1 MQIYPIHP
9 SFTAGTSFELAVQP
23 NRRFSIAIYQQ
34 QDDESLSSLC
44 GVVVTGKNGVGANLV
59 DGKYVFESTGNS
71 APMRFDE
78 DWNWP
83 TITIRPNVSNLH
95 SGAYVAIAYE
105 VDAAGKPAHE
115 LGRSCVA
122 HRPVFAARPQS
133 DSMALVI
140 ARPRMPKAA
149 LAYIIPT
156 ATYHAYNSTGGG
168 SFYDDRVHRYRAAN
182 RVSLR
187 RPGGGLGAR
196 LGEPVDPYDTR
207 STRQQFAH
215 WDAKFIRWLRKEGV
229 ACDFYTDLDL
239 HYATTLDLT
248 HYRCMLSVGHH
259 EYWSEEMRAHVA
271 YFVTQGGNVAVFSGN
286 TCYRPVR
293 FIGSEPDRPTEMRKL
308 AESWDALKEQIDLD
322 PRVSGNESNLI
333 GLTYKHGG
341 GHWGTWSRWRRR
353 WVKCE
358 REAIGFTVKRPE
370 HWVFAGTQLQR
381 DETFGAEDRL
391 VGYEA
396 DGIPPDWPDDA
407 FETLAVTNRLTGWE
421 MGGAGAIGIFRP
433 LLRDGR
439 RSAGE
444 VFNVGTTDWAR
455 ALADSTAKSHGVVQQ
470 ITRNVIR
477 RYTGTEETNAI
488 QHRQTQHEA
497 ADAPGEFALHTDAG

>member
-9 SFTAGTSFELAVQP
+9 SFTAGASFELAVQP
-23 NRRFSIAIYQQ
+23 GRRFSIAIYQQ
-34 QDDESLSSLC
+34 QDDDSLTSLC
-44 GVVVTGKNGVGANLV
+44 GVVVTGKNNVTANLL
-59 DGKYVFESTGNS
+59 DGKYVFQSTGNS
-71 APMRFDE
+71 AAKRFDE

-83 TITIRPNVSNLH
+83 TIDIRPNVANLH

-105 VDAAGKPAHE
+105 VDAAGKPTQE
-115 LGRSCVA
+115 LGRACAA
-122 HRPVFAARPQS
+122 HRPIFAARPDS

-140 ARPRMPKAA
+140 ARPRTPTAT

-168 SFYDDRVHRYRAAN
+168 SFYDDRIHRYRAAN
-182 RVSLR
+182 KVSLL

-196 LGEPVDPYDTR
+196 LGEPDDPYDTR

-215 WDAKFIRWLRKEGV
+215 WDAKFIRWLRNEGI

-239 HYATTLDLT
+239 HSATALDLT
-248 HYRCMLSVGHH
+248 RYRCMLSVGHH

-293 FIGSEPDRPTEMRKL
+293 FIGAEPGQLCEMRKL
-308 AESWDALKEQIDLD
+308 ADNWDVLKEQIDLD
-322 PRVSGNESNLI
+322 PRVSGNESHLI

-358 REAIGFTVKRPE
+358 RQAIGFTVKRPD
-370 HWVFAGTQLQR
+370 HWVFAGTQLQQG
-381 DETFGAEDRL
+381 ESFGAEDRL

-407 FETLAVTNRLTGWE
+407 IERLAVTERLTGWE
-421 MGGAGAIGIFRP
+421 MGGAGAIGLFRP

-455 ALADSTAKSHGVVQQ
+455 VLTDSTAQSHDVVQQ

-477 RYTGTEETNAI
+477 QYTGAQELNVS
-488 QHRQTQHEA
+488 QQKRPLHEA
-497 ADAPGEFALHTDAG
+497 ADAGGEAALQTDGG

>member
-9 SFTAGTSFELAVQP
+9 SFTAGSSFELAVQP
-23 NRRFSIAIYQQ
+23 KKRFSIAIYQQ
-34 QDDESLSSLC
+34 LDDESITSLC
-44 GVVVTGKNGVGANLV
+44 GVVVTDRNDVTSTLI
-59 DGKYVFESTGNS
+59 DGKYVFQS
-71 APMRFDE
+71 AGTNRSMRFDE
-78 DWNWP
+78 DWKWP
-83 TITIRPNVSNLH
+83 TITIRLNTSAAQ
-95 SGAYVAIAYE
+95 SGAYVAVAYE
-105 VDAAGKPAHE
+105 VDAAGKPTQE
-115 LGRSCVA
+115 LGRQCAA
-122 HRPVFAARPQS
+122 HQPLLAAPPAC

-140 ARPRMPKAA
+140 ARPRTPTAA

-168 SFYDDRVHRYRAAN
+168 SFYDDRIHRYRASKT
-182 RVSLR
+182 VSLR

-207 STRQQFAH
+207 SQRQQFAH
-215 WDAKFIRWLRKEGV
+215 WDAKFIRWLRKEGF

-239 HYATTLDLT
+239 HNATALDLT
-248 HYRCMLSVGHH
+248 RYRCMLSVGHH

-271 YFVTQGGNVAVFSGN
+271 YFLTQGGNLGVFSGN

-293 FIGSEPDRPTEMRKL
+293 FIGPEPGQLTEMRKL
-308 AESWDALKEQIDLD
+308 AENWDVLKEQIDLD
-322 PRVSGNESNLI
+322 PRVSGNESHLI

-353 WVKCE
+353 WVKGE
-358 REAIGFTVKRPE
+358 RAAIGFTVRRPE
-370 HWVFAGTQLQR
+370 HWAFAGTQLRQ
-381 DETFGAEDRL
+381 DDTFGADDRI

-396 DGIPPDWPDDA
+396 DGIPPDWPQDA
-407 FETLAVTNRLTGWE
+407 FETLAVTNPLTGWE
-421 MGGAGAIGIFRP
+421 MGGSGAIGIFRP
-433 LLRDGR
+433 VLRDGR

-455 ALADSTAKSHGVVQQ
+455 ALIDTTAKSHDVVQQ

-477 RYTGTEETNAI
+477 RYLGVENTSQESHSPPKTAGIA
-488 QHRQTQHEA
+488 HEV
-497 ADAPGEFALHTDAG
+497 ALQTDAG

>member
-1 MQIYPIHP
+1 MQIYPINP
-9 SFTAGTSFELAVQP
+9 SFTAGACFELAVQP
-23 NRRFSIAIYQQ
+23 NTRFSVALYQQ
-34 QDDESLSSLC
+34 QDDDSLTSLC
-44 GVVVTGKNGVGANLV
+44 GVVVEGKNGVTATLK
-59 DGKYVFESTGNS
+59 DGKYLFESTGNNVR
-71 APMRFDE
+71 MRFDE

-83 TITIRPNVSNLH
+83 TITIRPNVTDLET
-95 SGAYVAIAYE
+95 GAYVAIAYE
-105 VDAAGKPAHE
+105 VDADGKPVHE
-115 LGRSCVA
+115 LGQSCAA
-122 HRPVFAARPQS
+122 HRPIFAARPDS

-140 ARPRMPKAA
+140 ARPRNPTAA
-149 LAYIIPT
+149 LAYIVPT

-182 RVSLR
+182 KVSLR

-215 WDAKFIRWLRKEGV
+215 WDAKFIRWLRKEGI

-239 HYATTLDLT
+239 HSATALDLT
-248 HYRCMLSVGHH
+248 RYRCMLSVGHH

-271 YFVTQGGNVAVFSGN
+271 YFVTQGGNLAVFSGN

-293 FIGSEPDRPTEMRKL
+293 FVGSEPGQLTEMRKL
-308 AESWDALKEQIDLD
+308 ADNWDVLKERIDLD

-358 REAIGFTVKRPE
+358 RRAVGFTVKRPE
-370 HWVFAGTQLQR
+370 HWIFAGTQLQK
-381 DETFGAEDRL
+381 DDTFGAEDRL

-396 DGIPPDWPDDA
+396 DGIPPEWNDDA
-407 FETLAVTNRLTGWE
+407 FETLAITDPLAGWE

-439 RSAGE
+439 RSVGE

-455 ALADSTAKSHGVVQQ
+455 ALMDSAAKSNGVVQQ

-477 RYTGTEETNAI
+477 KYAGL
-488 QHRQTQHEA
+488 EA
-497 ADAPGEFALHTDAG
+497 ANELPRHASETASATKEAALHTDAG

>member
-9 SFTAGTSFELAVQP
+9 SFTAGASFELAVQP
-23 NRRFSIAIYQQ
+23 GRRFSIAIYQQ
-34 QDDESLSSLC
+34 QDDDSLTSLC
-44 GVVVTGKNGVGANLV
+44 GVVVTGKNNVTANLL
-59 DGKYVFESTGNS
+59 DGKYVFQSTGNS
-71 APMRFDE
+71 AAKRFDE

-83 TITIRPNVSNLH
+83 TIDIRPNVANLH

-105 VDAAGKPAHE
+105 VDAAGKPTQE
-115 LGRSCVA
+115 LGRACAA
-122 HRPVFAARPQS
+122 HRPIFAARPDS

-140 ARPRMPKAA
+140 ARPRTPTAT

-168 SFYDDRVHRYRAAN
+168 SFYDDRIHRYRAAN
-182 RVSLR
+182 KVSLL

-196 LGEPVDPYDTR
+196 LGEPDDPYDTR

-215 WDAKFIRWLRKEGV
+215 WDAKFIRWLRNEGI

-239 HYATTLDLT
+239 HSATALDLT
-248 HYRCMLSVGHH
+248 RYRCMLSVGHH

-293 FIGSEPDRPTEMRKL
+293 FIGAEPGQLSEMRKL
-308 AESWDALKEQIDLD
+308 ADNWDVLKEQIDLD
-322 PRVSGNESNLI
+322 PRVSGNESHLI

-358 REAIGFTVKRPE
+358 RQAIGFTVKRPD
-370 HWVFAGTQLQR
+370 HWVFAGTQLQQG
-381 DETFGAEDRL
+381 ESFGAEDRL

-407 FETLAVTNRLTGWE
+407 IERLAVTERLTGWE
-421 MGGAGAIGIFRP
+421 MGGAGAIGLFRP

-455 ALADSTAKSHGVVQQ
+455 VLTDSTAQSHDVVQQ

-477 RYTGTEETNAI
+477 QYTGAQEINAS
-488 QHRQTQHEA
+488 QQKRPLHEA
-497 ADAPGEFALHTDAG
+497 ADAGGEAALQTDAG

>member
-1 MQIYPIHP
+1 
-9 SFTAGTSFELAVQP
+9 
-23 NRRFSIAIYQQ
+23 
-34 QDDESLSSLC
+34 
-44 GVVVTGKNGVGANLV
+44 
-59 DGKYVFESTGNS
+59 
-71 APMRFDE
+71 
-78 DWNWP
+78 
-83 TITIRPNVSNLH
+83 
-95 SGAYVAIAYE
+95 
-105 VDAAGKPAHE
+105 
-115 LGRSCVA
+115 
-122 HRPVFAARPQS
+122 
-133 DSMALVI
+133 
-140 ARPRMPKAA
+140 
-149 LAYIIPT
+149 
-156 ATYHAYNSTGGG
+156 
-168 SFYDDRVHRYRAAN
+168 
-182 RVSLR
+182 VSLL

-196 LGEPVDPYDTR
+196 LGEPDDPYDTR

-215 WDAKFIRWLRKEGV
+215 WDAKFIRWLRNEGI

-239 HYATTLDLT
+239 HSATALDLT
-248 HYRCMLSVGHH
+248 RYRCMLSVGHH

-293 FIGSEPDRPTEMRKL
+293 FIGAEPGQLSEMRKL
-308 AESWDALKEQIDLD
+308 ADNWDVLKEQIDLD
-322 PRVSGNESNLI
+322 PRVSGNESHLI

-358 REAIGFTVKRPE
+358 RQAIGFTVKRPD
-370 HWVFAGTQLQR
+370 HWVFAGTQLQQG
-381 DETFGAEDRL
+381 ESFGAEDRL

-407 FETLAVTNRLTGWE
+407 IERLAVTERLTGWE
-421 MGGAGAIGIFRP
+421 MGGAGAIGLFRP

-455 ALADSTAKSHGVVQQ
+455 VLTDSTAQSHDVVQQ

-477 RYTGTEETNAI
+477 QYTGAQEINA
-488 QHRQTQHEA
+488 TQQKRPLHEA
-497 ADAPGEFALHTDAG
+497 ADAGGEAALQTDAG

>member
-1 MQIYPIHP
+1 
-9 SFTAGTSFELAVQP
+9 VQP
-23 NRRFSIAIYQQ
+23 GRRFSIAMYQQ
-34 QDDESLSSLC
+34 QDDDSLTSLC
-44 GVVVTGKNGVGANLV
+44 GVVVAGKNNVTANLL
-59 DGKYVFESTGNS
+59 DGKYVFQSTGNS
-71 APMRFDE
+71 AAKRFDE

-83 TITIRPNVSNLH
+83 TIDIRPNVANLH

-105 VDAAGKPAHE
+105 VDAAGKPTHE
-115 LGRSCVA
+115 LGRACAA
-122 HRPVFAARPQS
+122 HRPIFAARPES

-140 ARPRMPKAA
+140 ARPRTPTAT

-168 SFYDDRVHRYRAAN
+168 SFYDDRIHRYRAAN
-182 RVSLR
+182 KVSLR

-196 LGEPVDPYDTR
+196 LGEPDDPYDTR

-215 WDAKFIRWLRKEGV
+215 WDAKFIRWLRNEGI

-239 HYATTLDLT
+239 HSATALDLT
-248 HYRCMLSVGHH
+248 RYRCMLSVGHH

-293 FIGSEPDRPTEMRKL
+293 FIGSEPGQLTEMRKL
-308 AESWDALKEQIDLD
+308 ADNWDVLKEQIDLD
-322 PRVSGNESNLI
+322 PRVSGNESHLI

-358 REAIGFTVKRPE
+358 RQAIGFTVKRPD
-370 HWVFAGTQLQR
+370 HWVFAGTQLQQG
-381 DETFGAEDRL
+381 ESFGAEDRL

-407 FETLAVTNRLTGWE
+407 IERLAVTEQLTGWE
-421 MGGAGAIGIFRP
+421 MAGAGAIGLFRP

-455 ALADSTAKSHGVVQQ
+455 VLTDSAAQSHDVVQQ

-477 RYTGTEETNAI
+477 QYTGAQEINAS
-488 QHRQTQHEA
+488 QQKHPLHEA
-497 ADAPGEFALHTDAG
+497 ADAGGETALQTDAG

>member
-1 MQIYPIHP
+1 MQIYPINP
-9 SFTAGTSFELAVQP
+9 SFTAGACFELAVQP
-23 NRRFSIAIYQQ
+23 NTRFSVALYQQ
-34 QDDESLSSLC
+34 QDDDSLTSLC
-44 GVVVTGKNGVGANLV
+44 GVVVEGKNGVTATLK
-59 DGKYVFESTGNS
+59 DGKYLFESTGNNVR
-71 APMRFDE
+71 MRFDE

-83 TITIRPNVSNLH
+83 TITIRPNVTDLET
-95 SGAYVAIAYE
+95 GAYVAIAYE
-105 VDAAGKPAHE
+105 VDADGKPVHE
-115 LGRSCVA
+115 LGQSCAA
-122 HRPVFAARPQS
+122 HRPIFAARPDS

-140 ARPRMPKAA
+140 ARPRNPTAA
-149 LAYIIPT
+149 LAYIVPT

-182 RVSLR
+182 KVSLH

-207 STRQQFAH
+207 STRQQFPH
-215 WDAKFIRWLRKEGV
+215 WDAKFIRWLRKEGI

-239 HYATTLDLT
+239 HSATALDLT
-248 HYRCMLSVGHH
+248 RYRCMLSVGHH

-271 YFVTQGGNVAVFSGN
+271 YFVTQGGNLAVFSGN

-293 FIGSEPDRPTEMRKL
+293 FVGSEPGQLTEMRKL
-308 AESWDALKEQIDLD
+308 ADNWDVLKERIDLD

-358 REAIGFTVKRPE
+358 RRAVGFTVKRPE
-370 HWVFAGTQLQR
+370 HWIFAGTQLQK
-381 DETFGAEDRL
+381 DDTFGAEDRL

-396 DGIPPDWPDDA
+396 DGIPPEWSGDA
-407 FETLAVTNRLTGWE
+407 FETLATTDPLAGWE

-439 RSAGE
+439 RSVGE

-455 ALADSTAKSHGVVQQ
+455 ALMDSSAKSNGVVQQ

-477 RYTGTEETNAI
+477 KYAGL
-488 QHRQTQHEA
+488 EA
-497 ADAPGEFALHTDAG
+497 ANELPLPASETASATKEAALHTDAG

>member
-1 MQIYPIHP
+1 V
-9 SFTAGTSFELAVQP
+9 A
-23 NRRFSIAIYQQ
+23 
-34 QDDESLSSLC
+34 
-44 GVVVTGKNGVGANLV
+44 GKNDVTSTLV
-59 DGKYVFESTGNS
+59 DGKYVFQSAGNNAS
-71 APMRFDE
+71 RRFDE
-78 DWNWP
+78 DWKWP
-83 TITIRPNVSNLH
+83 TITIRPNVSSLQT
-95 SGAYVAIAYE
+95 GAYAAIAYE
-105 VDAAGKPAHE
+105 VDAAGKPIHE
-115 LGRSCVA
+115 LGRDCAA
-122 HRPVFAARPQS
+122 HRPIFAARPAS
-133 DSMALVI
+133 DNMALVI
-140 ARPRMPKAA
+140 ARPRTPTAA

-168 SFYDDRVHRYRAAN
+168 SYYDDRVHRYQAAN
-182 RVSLR
+182 KVSLR

-207 STRQQFAH
+207 STRQQFTH
-215 WDAKFIRWLRKEGV
+215 WDAKFIRWLRQEGI

-239 HYATTLDLT
+239 HSATALDLT
-248 HYRCMLSVGHH
+248 RYRCMLSVGHH

-271 YFVTQGGNVAVFSGN
+271 YFVTQGGNLAVFSGN

-293 FIGSEPDRPTEMRKL
+293 FVGPEPGELTEMRKL
-308 AESWDALKEQIDLD
+308 AESWDLLKEQIDLD

-341 GHWGTWSRWRRR
+341 GHWGKWSRWRRR

-358 REAIGFTVKRPE
+358 RQAIGFRVQQPE
-370 HWVFAGTQLQR
+370 HWVLAGTRLKK
-381 DETFGAEDRL
+381 DETFGAEDRI
-391 VGYEA
+391 VGYEV
-396 DGIPPDWPDDA
+396 DGIPPDWPRGT
-407 FETLAVTNRLTGWE
+407 FETIAVTSRLTGWE

-455 ALADSTAKSHGVVQQ
+455 ALIDTNAKSNEVVQQ

-477 RYTGTEETNAI
+477 KYVGTEAENAS
-488 QHRQTQHEA
+488 QQEQVLPDTTSAQSEV
-497 ADAPGEFALHTDAG
+497 ALQTDAG